1 VIECTDSSSLIGLD
15 IDDSFLR
22 PVVLLLLL
30 PDSSARH
37 LRTHQDG
44 LLLLR
49 NLLLDSFLLLDS
61 ILLLDSVLLLDSI
74 LLLGSVLLLG
84 QFQARLD
91 GDRES
96 AANAEEIEDEASFLV
111 RTGR

>member
-1 VIECTDSSSLIGLD
+1 LIGLD

-61 ILLLDSVLLLDSI
+61 ILLL
-74 LLLGSVLLLG
+74 GSVLLLG
-84 QFQARLD
+84 QVQARLD

-96 AANAEEIEDEASFLV
+96 AANAEEIEDEATFLV
-111 RTGR
+111 RTRR

>member
-61 ILLLDSVLLLDSI
+61 ILLL
-74 LLLGSVLLLG
+74 GSVLLLG
-84 QFQARLD
+84 QVQARLD

-96 AANAEEIEDEASFLV
+96 AANAEEIEDEATFLV
-111 RTGR
+111 RTRR

>member
-1 VIECTDSSSLIGLD
+1 MIGCTASSSLEGLD

-30 PDSSARH
+30 PGSSARN
-37 LRTHQDG
+37 LRIHPNG
-44 LLLLR
+44 LLLWR

-61 ILLLDSVLLLDSI
+61 ILLLDCLLLLDNI
-74 LLLGSVLLLG
+74 LLLG

-91 GDRES
+91 GDRGS
-96 AANAEEIEDEASFLV
+96 AADAEEIEDEAALLV
-111 RTGR
+111 RTRR